1 MDSVRGQLVSDRNIA
16 FNNFRV
22 EAAFEQR
29 LVIGDEEVTFFP
41 TRRETVVTPE
51 GRFTL
56 VLPKPEDRRGSV
68 RFTATGPDG
77 LSAGTLE
84 AGEDDSIEQIQI
96 AVTTGEA
103 TVVQFNP
110 DLTLGARIKYTG
122 RAIDSTGRGLAPNLL
137 VVLWGQ
143 DLRQEG
149 DEQEGSPRPWS
160 VARTAEGGYF
170 SGPWTGD
177 RFASAFA
184 VVSGS
189 EPVPLGLENDR
200 LPRQIILVVDQV
212 LEPPKA
218 DEDCPCDNDPPRAP
232 DNIDL
237 AKNPEAFAADVSRC
251 ADFTIPN
258 RTVEELSYYAVVRTT
273 QPELK
278 ATKPPRPPQI
288 PPVLIR
294 RLAELARLRPTD
306 IRVSSEQ
313 PPTTGEPV
321 GAQPG
326 QAALGPPA
334 SAAVAS
340 PQTGLPS
347 LAAAADALARDD
359 VLVAAVQRAARFA
372 PGITLDGNWRSHPPA
387 LDDQLARQVLETRA
401 QAETPLEFETSVL
414 AELAREPGDLTP
426 RRLIEAEQTSV
437 VRRFRGAVNL
447 LANPTSGRFRLDE
460 KHQIDWDEIPD
471 DFQATTIAHGHLLQ
485 MKQVWRADGYS
496 LGDLLYSLPLA
507 PGQQKLMS
515 VLDWNREEVATRRA
529 QRQVNEDL
537 DAQLSHDRDVND
549 IIRASLSER
558 MNASSRATTAA
569 VGGGIGGFI
578 GPFVFGAAGG
588 VSSAGSTAS
597 QTSARSVTG
606 FALNRVR
613 DRTLQSASAVR
624 SQRSTVV
631 QNARQ
636 GEAVRAQTEV
646 VANYNH
652 CHAVT
657 IEYFEVLR
665 HLQVSQELAHVQ
677 ECLFVPFAIAP
688 FNAQKALRW
697 RNPLRRWLRN
707 RGLRG
712 AFDALERVQTN
723 WEDADF
729 PTGRYADE
737 RLLQLDGE
745 FYIRI
750 NLPRPEDTEEGDF
763 VAANWSSYTAW
774 LWDTPEN
781 MWTRYLGVALP
792 ERRDQIWEARIAPG
806 IAQRLLAR
814 LSMQLIGTGP
824 VSGSL
829 SIDPTL
835 VSRFRQDRSL
845 LVSIRANTP
854 LPIWMRSHVQR
865 VRLSLDFSAPG
876 GGSAVLPAGAELLVE
891 SATLN
896 YRTEHFVHT
905 LFRNRRVLND
915 LTLGDTVEIATP
927 LSVREKRNP
936 RARDRRY
943 TDRLLDHLNEH
954 VEYYH
959 RAIWFAMDPNR
970 RFLLLDGF
978 VAPDAGGRSV
988 ASVVENTV
996 IGIVGNSLVM
1006 PVSPGQRLD
1015 STYRFAETTPEDLRH
1030 LYSAD
1035 PAPPMRI
1042 SLPTSGVF
1050 AEAASGQCNSCEVID
1065 DTRFWRW
1072 EEAPIPDQPSL
1083 IAPLS
1088 LNSRRRTP
1096 PNLSPDTLPDPI
1108 VRLQTTPAAPDPT
1121 GLAAAVKA
1129 LGINNIFKDLTGLAL
1144 NQQNAANGLKASIK
1158 AGQSFASKAG
1168 ALAQQQFLNR
1178 ELDRSLDHIKSAR
1191 DNKLIADDQAKEL
1204 TESVLRGAIG
1214 EERPQAKSPTKSAAL
1229 KRAMERVP
1237 SAKMGTLKVTRPEG
1251 SVEVTQG
1258 VGAGRPSI
1266 DIAIDPD
1273 IDPIQQPSNLTCWA
1287 AGGTMMAA
1295 WQARQSLSIETVLDG
1310 LGGNWREKF
1319 DRNEGLSP
1327 QEFRAFMAALGL
1339 VEEGPQSYT
1348 PEGLARLL
1356 AAKGPLL
1363 EIGDDGI
1370 ENNLIVHVRII
1381 SGIKGDG
1388 RAEGTTVRLADSATG
1403 QIIPA
1408 ESFVTFDRRHG
1419 ATDAVRAGLGL
1430 FHF

>member
-1 MDSVRGQLVSDRNIA
+1 MDSVRGQLVSKSDIA

-22 EAAFEQR
+22 EASFEQR
-29 LVIGDEEVTFFP
+29 LEIGNEEITFFLA
-41 TRRETVVTPE
+41 RRETLVTSK
-51 GRFTL
+51 GDFTL
-56 VLPKPEDRRGSV
+56 ILPESENRRGPV
-68 RFTATGPDG
+68 RFTAVGPDG

-84 AGEDDSIEQIQI
+84 VEENDLVEQIRI
-96 AVTTGEA
+96 VVATSET

-110 DLTLGARIKYTG
+110 DLTLGAKIKYTG
-122 RAIDSTGRGLAPNLL
+122 RAIDSTGRGLRPNLL
-137 VVLWGQ
+137 VVLWVQ
-143 DLRQEG
+143 DPKQDG
-149 DEQEGSPRPWS
+149 DEREMLPRPFG

-170 SGPWTGD
+170 SGSWTSD
-177 RFASAFA
+177 RYARAYA
-184 VVSGS
+184 IVSGS
-189 EPVPLGLENDR
+189 KPVPLVLEDDR
-200 LPRQIILVVDQV
+200 LPRQIILVADQV
-212 LEPPKA
+212 PEPSQA
-218 DEDCPCDNDPPRAP
+218 DEACPCDDEPPRAP

-237 AKNPEAFAADVSRC
+237 AQNPETFAADVSRC
-251 ADFTIPN
+251 VDFTVPN

-288 PPVLIR
+288 PSTLIR

-306 IRVSSEQ
+306 IRVSSKQ
-313 PPTTGEPV
+313 LPATREPI
-321 GAQPG
+321 GDQQG
-326 QAALGPPA
+326 QAALEPSWLAAAIPP
-334 SAAVAS
+334 
-340 PQTGLPS
+340 QRDLPS
-347 LAAAADALARDD
+347 IAADALARDD
-359 VLVAAVQRAARFA
+359 VLVAAVQRASRFA
-372 PGITLDGNWRSHPPA
+372 PGIALDGNWLSQPPV
-387 LDDQLARQVLETRA
+387 LDNQLARQVLDARA
-401 QAETPLEFETSVL
+401 QAGTALEFETSVL

-447 LANPTSGRFRLDE
+447 LASPTSGRFLLDE

-471 DFQATTIAHGHLLQ
+471 GFQATTIAHGHLLQ

-507 PGQQKLMS
+507 PGQQKLIS
-515 VLDWNREEVATRRA
+515 VLDWNREEVAVRRA
-529 QRQVNEDL
+529 QRQVNETL

-549 IIRASLSER
+549 VIRASLSER
-558 MNASSRATTAA
+558 MNASSHALVAA
-569 VGGGIGGFI
+569 AGGGIGGFI
-578 GPFVFGAAGG
+578 GPVIFGAAGG
-588 VSSAGSTAS
+588 VASASSTAS

-646 VANYNH
+646 VANYNR

-677 ECLFVPFAIAP
+677 ECLFIPFAISP

-697 RNPLRRWLRN
+697 RNPLRHWLRN
-707 RGLRG
+707 RRLRG
-712 AFDALERVQTN
+712 AFDAIEREQTN

-729 PTGRYADE
+729 PIGRYADE
-737 RLLQLDGE
+737 QLQQLDGE

-792 ERRDQIWEARIAPG
+792 ESRDQIWEARIAPG

-865 VRLSLDFSAPG
+865 VWISLDFSALG
-876 GGSAVLPAGAELLVE
+876 GVSAVLPAGAELLVE

-896 YRTEHFVHT
+896 YRTKHFVHT

-927 LSVREKRNP
+927 ISVREKRNP
-936 RARDRRY
+936 RERDRRY
-943 TDRLLDHLNEH
+943 SERLLDHLNEH

-959 RAIWFAMDPNR
+959 RAIWLAMDPNR

-996 IGIVGNSLVM
+996 IGIVGNSLIM

-1015 STYRFAETTPEDLRH
+1015 STYSFADTTPEDLRH

-1050 AEAASGQCNSCEVID
+1050 AEAVSGQCNSCEVID

-1088 LNSRRRTP
+1088 LDSRRRTP
-1096 PNLSPDTLPDPI
+1096 PNLSPDTFPDSI
-1108 VRLQTTPAAPDPT
+1108 VRLQTTPDSPDPT
-1121 GLAAAVKA
+1121 GLASAVKA
-1129 LGINNIFKDLTGLAL
+1129 LGVNNIFKDLTGLAL
-1144 NQQNAANGLKASIK
+1144 NQQNAANALKASIK

-1168 ALAQQQFLNR
+1168 ALAQQRFLNR

-1191 DNKLIADDQAKEL
+1191 DTKLISGDQAKEL

-1214 EERPQAKSPTKSAAL
+1214 EERPQAKSPTKSDAI
-1229 KRAMERVP
+1229 KRAMERV
-1237 SAKMGTLKVTRPEG
+1237 SNAKMGSLRVTRPEG

-1266 DIAIDPD
+1266 DVAIDPD
-1273 IDPIQQPSNLTCWA
+1273 IEPIQQPSTLTCWA
-1287 AGGTMMAA
+1287 AGGTMMSA
-1295 WQARQSLSIETVLDG
+1295 WQARQSLSIETVLDR

-1327 QEFRAFMAALGL
+1327 QDARAFMATLGL

-1356 AAKGPLL
+1356 SAKGPLL

-1370 ENNLIVHVRII
+1370 ENNRIVHVRII
-1381 SGIKGDG
+1381 TGVKGDG
-1388 RAEGTTVRLADSATG
+1388 RSEGTTVRLADSATG
-1403 QIIPA
+1403 QIISA